1 MKVVEFI
8 RKYARK
14 SDKSRFS
21 HFCPIC
27 STLTFSSSYFLP
39 LIFFLF
45 LLFSCSTTKKLTEDE
60 VLYVGVKKMKIEA
73 PQKVKLNST
82 QNSAAS
88 GPLSVKPNNPLYSP
102 YVRSPF
108 PIGLWVYNWNIKKEK
123 GFKWWLYRKLAKKPV
138 LISDVQPE

>member
-73 PQKVKLNST
+73 SESET
-82 QNSAAS
+82 QQYTKFSRFRSA
-88 GPLSVKPNNPLYSP
+88 VC
-102 YVRSPF
+102 
-108 PIGLWVYNWNIKKEK
+108 ET
-123 GFKWWLYRKLAKKPV
+123 
-138 LISDVQPE
+138 Q

>member
-60 VLYVGVKKMKIEA
+60 VLYVRDSSE
-73 PQKVKLNST
+73 SET
-82 QNSAAS
+82 QQYTKFSRFRSA
-88 GPLSVKPNNPLYSP
+88 VC
-102 YVRSPF
+102 
-108 PIGLWVYNWNIKKEK
+108 ET
-123 GFKWWLYRKLAKKPV
+123 
-138 LISDVQPE
+138 Q